1 MASVF
6 GMALIVRVDGNLE
19 QQLLVVTSLEYIGPS
34 HNSTV
39 VT

>member
-19 QQLLVVTSLEYIGPS
+19 QQSLVVTSLEYISPS
-34 HNSTV
+34 YNSTQ

>member
-19 QQLLVVTSLEYIGPS
+19 QQSLVVTSLEYIGPS
-34 HNSTV
+34 HISTL